1 MKEVASQI
9 DLSRVHFVGTIPY
22 NVFIGLLQV
31 SACHVYLTYPFVLS
45 WSMLEAMS
53 AGCLVV
59 GSSTQPVQEVI
70 RHGENGLL
78 VDFFNPQ
85 AIAEQVVQ
93 ALESPGDFTA
103 MRQQARQTIIDRY
116 DLKRICLPQHL
127 AYIDELA
134 AK

>member
-1 MKEVASQI
+1 M
-9 DLSRVHFVGTIPY
+9 
-22 NVFIGLLQV
+22 
-31 SACHVYLTYPFVLS
+31 
-45 WSMLEAMS
+45 
-53 AGCLVV
+53 
-59 GSSTQPVQEVI
+59 QEVI

-93 ALESPGDFTA
+93 ALESPGAFTA
-103 MRQQARQTIIDRY
+103 MRQQARQTIVDNY

-127 AYIDELA
+127 AVIDELA

>member
-1 MKEVASQI
+1 M
-9 DLSRVHFVGTIPY
+9 
-22 NVFIGLLQV
+22 GLLFF
-31 SACHVYLTYPFVLS
+31 AAF
-45 WSMLEAMS
+45 
-53 AGCLVV
+53 LV
-59 GSSTQPVQEVI
+59 PA
-70 RHGENGLL
+70 LL

-85 AIAEQVVQ
+85 AIAGQVVQ

-127 AYIDELA
+127 AVINEMA